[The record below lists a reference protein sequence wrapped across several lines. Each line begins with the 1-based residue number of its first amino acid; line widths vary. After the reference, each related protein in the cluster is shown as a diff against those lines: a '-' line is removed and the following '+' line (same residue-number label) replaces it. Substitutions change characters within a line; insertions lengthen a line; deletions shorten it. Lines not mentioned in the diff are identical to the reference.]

1 MAIKKQ
7 TITGNVTAN
16 VVTQN
21 QQKMSIKNS
30 SKVYSAI
37 SDYIYKNKIGSIIR
51 ELVSNAVDA
60 SNKDSK
66 AVEIFIPDEKDVTN
80 GLPFYVQDFGDGM
93 SYETVTECYM
103 TFFES
108 TKENDKNVIGGFGIG
123 GKTPFIYTKEFT
135 IETTS
140 PDDGI
145 RRTFVAKKA
154 VGDNEPT
161 YEHLVHLD
169 IVDSDI
175 KGTKIS
181 FFIEKISDITSF
193 VNETKKQTLFFKK
206 ADVKVKWGSSAEAK
220 TITDFTSFSTDIIDD
235 SFYNDVV
242 FVRPKLGSA
251 LSGSNFN
258 SIKSISRSN
267 ASKNN
272 SINIGILLADVF
284 YPYSIDKNSSVYKE
298 FFKFTKSIQDKVAKT
313 NIIHSRLTALLNSKI
328 VNHSKNDFK
337 DIKQKWVDFDSV
349 FDYRN
354 VSDMSVILKFSQTGN
369 DSLSVTLSREEID
382 TNDENAK
389 IILKHFEA
397 FAKVLIKNINQYI
410 KNMEELETAI
420 LDKLISQ
427 INSIPTSVQKAE
439 KRFLIIDGAINEDWI
454 LKERSGSYSSFIAEL
469 KKNIAIVDLS
479 SDKVID
485 IDENIKDTTLF
496 DYLKNNLV
504 DFGFKNPS
512 PIHIFTEKEYSLIQE
527 IIIENN
533 FQYLFN
539 NLTHHSSTKI
549 IDDLFEQCDVNYT
562 KRFNINNI
570 YVKSSVFSR
579 KDFDKQDID
588 AILSNKK
595 TLVKN
600 LFNIDGYESVTN
612 NKILLVKNSADC
624 LQSSFSFHCAV
635 DVKNS
640 VNAATELKKELES
653 YVVSF
658 FVKKVRHNAKLIYK
672 TLKDFV
678 DNIEKEK
685 EQKLIKEKEKQKQLE
700 IKERQEEIKNI
711 KNKLYALMKDNNEIN
726 LNAIFDVYQ
735 ENNIQHDI
743 HYNQDKDNSCLFVR
757 EIKLLTSLFEQET
770 IRLPTTISHDD
781 LKQLKRMRSRSNN
794 YQVKLFINEFLDR
807 YTKFNN
813 FVNNVICNE
822 HNKFYFSCDAEQLL
836 FKIMINS
843 NMKIEFVD
851 NSEVVS
857 TINVSSINEYL
868 QQEIQRV
875 IKSVFYK
882 RLVFNEL
889 LKQGESKNS
898 DFNNVVADLSLLK
911 NNLID
916 TLLKYVPKDSSSLKI
931 TSKNVLSVLNINQLF
946 KNDFDCVFMA
956 EKVNELI
963 KTYLKIAKKNL
974 IVKRN
979 KIDLLD
985 NFDIKSLNILP
996 EFLLDIDDDE
1006 QQYSVNFERE
1016 INCLKDIDFELYIK
1030 HYSKYVDKLEKSSK
1044 LFLSNEQI
1052 EYLDQAT
1059 LFFLKIIYDAFANK
1073 DGTIFSEKD
1082 MIGTI
1087 KSKYLF
1093 VHQELIYLI
1102 KKLLSQKI
1110 EEFKDK
1116 YNYKKYSLDVLTY
1129 FKILYFIERSHEVK
1143 KQD

>member
-1 MAIKKQ
+1 
-7 TITGNVTAN
+7 
-16 VVTQN
+16 
-21 QQKMSIKNS
+21 MSIKNS

-60 SNKDSK
+60 SNKNSG

-181 FFIEKISDITSF
+181 FFIEKISDIISF

-220 TITDFTSFSTDIIDD
+220 TITDFTSFSTDIIDN

-242 FVRPKLGSA
+242 FVRPQLGSA

-284 YPYSIDKNSSVYKE
+284 YPYSIDKNSSAYKG
-298 FFKFTKSIQDKVAKT
+298 FFKFTKSIQDKVTKAT
-313 NIIHSRLTALLNSKI
+313 IFHSRLTALLNSKI

-337 DIKQKWVDFDSV
+337 DIKQKWVDCDSV

-397 FAKVLIKNINQYI
+397 FAKVLIKDINQYI

-427 INSIPTSVQKAE
+427 INSIPTSAQEAE
-439 KRFLIIDGAINEDWI
+439 KRLLIIDGAINEDWI
-454 LKERSGSYSSFIAEL
+454 LKERCSSYSSFIAEL
-469 KKNIAIVDLS
+469 KKNISVVDLS
-479 SDKVID
+479 SGEVVD

-504 DFGFKNPS
+504 DCGFKNPNQ
-512 PIHIFTEKEYSLIQE
+512 IHVFTEKEYNLVQE

-539 NLTHHSSTKI
+539 NFTSSYSSGGKI
-549 IDDLFEQCDVNYT
+549 IDDLFEQCDVNST

-570 YVKSSVFSR
+570 YVKSPVFSR
-579 KDFDKQDID
+579 KDFDEQDID

-595 TLVKN
+595 TLIKN

-612 NKILLVKNSADC
+612 NKILFVKNSADC

-640 VNAATELKKELES
+640 VNAAPDLKKELES

-711 KNKLYALMKDNNEIN
+711 KNKLYALMKDNDEIN
-726 LNAIFDVYQ
+726 LKAIFDVYQ

-743 HYNQDKDNSCLFVR
+743 HYNQNNSYMFVH
-757 EIKLLTSLFEQET
+757 EIKLLNSLFEQET
-770 IRLPTTISHDD
+770 ISLPTTISHDD
-781 LKQLKRMRSRSNN
+781 LKKLKRMRSHSNN
-794 YQVKLFINEFLDR
+794 YQVKLFINEFLNR

-813 FVNNVICNE
+813 VVNNVICNE

-843 NMKIEFVD
+843 NMKIKFVD
-851 NSEVVS
+851 NNEVVS
-857 TINVSSINEYL
+857 TINVSSIVEYL

-889 LKQGESKNS
+889 LKQGQSKNS
-898 DFNNVVADLSLLK
+898 DLNNVVANLSSLK
-911 NNLID
+911 DNLID
-916 TLLKYVPKDSSSLKI
+916 TLLKYVPKDSSVLKI

-956 EKVNELI
+956 KKVNELI
-963 KTYLKIAKKNL
+963 KTNFKIAKKDL

-979 KIDLLD
+979 KIDLID

-996 EFLLDIDDDE
+996 EFLIDIDDDE

-1016 INCLKDIDFELYIK
+1016 INCFKDIDFELYIK
-1030 HYSKYVDKLEKSSK
+1030 YYSKYVDKLEKSSK

-1129 FKILYFIERSHEVK
+1129 FKILYFIGRSHEVDK
-1143 KQD
+1143 

>member
-7 TITGNVTAN
+7 TTTGNVTAN

-60 SNKDSK
+60 SNKNSK

-145 RRTFVAKKA
+145 RRTFVSKKA

-206 ADVKVKWGSSAEAK
+206 ADVKVKCGSSAEDK

-242 FVRPKLGSA
+242 FVRPQLGSA

-284 YPYSIDKNSSVYKE
+284 YPYSIDKNSFAYKE

-337 DIKQKWVDFDSV
+337 DIKQKCVDFDSV

-427 INSIPTSVQKAE
+427 INSIPTSVQEAE

-469 KKNIAIVDLS
+469 KKNISVVDLS
-479 SDKVID
+479 SGEVVD

-504 DFGFKNPS
+504 DCGFKNPNQ
-512 PIHIFTEKEYSLIQE
+512 IHVFTEKEYNLVQE

-539 NLTHHSSTKI
+539 NFTSSYSSGGKI
-549 IDDLFEQCDVNYT
+549 IDDLFEQCDVNST

-570 YVKSSVFSR
+570 YVKSPVFSR
-579 KDFDKQDID
+579 KDFDEQDID

-595 TLVKN
+595 TLIKN

-612 NKILLVKNSADC
+612 NKILFVKNSADC

-640 VNAATELKKELES
+640 VNAAPELKKELES

-658 FVKKVRHNAKLIYK
+658 FVKKVRHNAKLIHK

-711 KNKLYALMKDNNEIN
+711 KNKLYALMKDNDEIN
-726 LNAIFDVYQ
+726 LKAIFDVYQ

-743 HYNQDKDNSCLFVR
+743 HYNQNNSYMFVH
-757 EIKLLTSLFEQET
+757 EIKLLNSLFEQET
-770 IRLPTTISHDD
+770 ISLPTTISHDD
-781 LKQLKRMRSRSNN
+781 LKQLKRMRSHSNN

-813 FVNNVICNE
+813 VVNNVICNK

-843 NMKIEFVD
+843 NMKIKFVD
-851 NSEVVS
+851 NNEVVS
-857 TINVSSINEYL
+857 TINVSSIVEYL

-889 LKQGESKNS
+889 LKQGQSKNS
-898 DFNNVVADLSLLK
+898 DLNNVVANLSSLK
-911 NNLID
+911 DNLID
-916 TLLKYVPKDSSSLKI
+916 TLLKYVPKDSSVLKI

-963 KTYLKIAKKNL
+963 KTDFKISKKDL

-979 KIDLLD
+979 KIDLID

-1016 INCLKDIDFELYIK
+1016 ISCLKDIDFELYIK

-1044 LFLSNEQI
+1044 LFLNNEQI

-1102 KKLLSQKI
+1102 QKLLSQKI

-1129 FKILYFIERSHEVK
+1129 FKILYFIERSHEVDK
-1143 KQD
+1143 

>member
-963 KTYLKIAKKNL
+963 KKYLKIAKKDL

-979 KIDLLD
+979 KIDLID

-1016 INCLKDIDFELYIK
+1016 ISCLKDIDFELYIK

-1044 LFLSNEQI
+1044 LFLNNEQI

-1102 KKLLSQKI
+1102 QKLLSQKI

-1129 FKILYFIERSHEVK
+1129 FKILYFIERSHEVDK
-1143 KQD
+1143 

>member
-1 MAIKKQ
+1 MKKMLSMVCHFMCR
-7 TITGNVTAN
+7 T
-16 VVTQN
+16 
-21 QQKMSIKNS
+21 
-30 SKVYSAI
+30 
-37 SDYIYKNKIGSIIR
+37 
-51 ELVSNAVDA
+51 L
-60 SNKDSK
+60 
-66 AVEIFIPDEKDVTN
+66 
-80 GLPFYVQDFGDGM
+80 FGDGM

-169 IVDSDI
+169 ITDSDI

-181 FFIEKISDITSF
+181 FFIEKIADIASF
-193 VNETKKQTLFFKK
+193 VNETKKQTFFFKK
-206 ADVKVKWGSSAEAK
+206 ADVKVKYGSIAKSK
-220 TITDFTSFSTDIIDD
+220 TITEFIYFSTDIIND

-242 FVRPKLGSA
+242 FVRPQLGSA
-251 LSGSNFN
+251 LSSSNFN
-258 SIKSISRSN
+258 SIKNISRGN

-272 SINIGILLADVF
+272 SISIGILLADIF
-284 YPYSIDKNSSVYKE
+284 YPYSIDKSSSVYKE
-298 FFKFTKSIQDKVAKT
+298 FFKFTKSIQDKVVKA

-337 DIKQKWVDFDSV
+337 DIKQKLVDCDSV

-389 IILKHFEA
+389 IILKHFEL
-397 FAKVLIKNINQYI
+397 FAKRLIKDINQYI
-410 KNMEELETAI
+410 KNMEEIEIAV

-427 INSIPTSVQKAE
+427 INRIPTSAQEAE

-454 LKERSGSYSSFIAEL
+454 LKERDSSYLSFIAEL
-469 KKNIAIVDLS
+469 KTNISIVDLS
-479 SDKVID
+479 SGEVVD
-485 IDENIKDTTLF
+485 IDENIKNTTLF

-504 DFGFKNPS
+504 DFSFKNLN
-512 PIHIFTEKEYSLIQE
+512 HISVFTEKEYSLIRE
-527 IIIENN
+527 IIVENN

-539 NLTHHSSTKI
+539 NFSSSHSSGGKI
-549 IDDLFEQCDVNYT
+549 IDDLFEQSDVNST

-570 YVKSSVFSR
+570 YTKSPIFSR
-579 KDFDKQDID
+579 EDFDEQDID
-588 AILSNKK
+588 EILSNKK

-600 LFNIDGYESVTN
+600 LFNIDGYEFVTN
-612 NKILLVKNSADC
+612 NKILFVKNSTDSYAVNVKIADYT
-624 LQSSFSFHCAV
+624 
-635 DVKNS
+635 D
-640 VNAATELKKELES
+640 LKRELES

-658 FVKKVRHNAKLIYK
+658 FVKKVRHNAKLIHK

-678 DNIEKEK
+678 DNIKKEK

-711 KNKLYALMKDNNEIN
+711 KNKLYALMKDNDEIN
-726 LNAIFDVYQ
+726 LKAIFDVYQ
-735 ENNIQHDI
+735 ENNIKHNI
-743 HYNQDKDNSCLFVR
+743 NYTKDNSYLFVR
-757 EIKLLTSLFEQET
+757 EIKLLNSLFEQET
-770 IRLPTTISHDD
+770 ISLPTTISHDD
-781 LKQLKRMRSRSNN
+781 LKQLKRMLSRSKN
-794 YQVKLFINEFLDR
+794 YQVKLFINEFLDI

-813 FVNNVICNE
+813 VVNNVICNE

-843 NMKIEFVD
+843 NMKIKFVD
-851 NSEVVS
+851 NNEVVS
-857 TINVSSINEYL
+857 TINVSSIVEYL

-889 LKQGESKNS
+889 LKQEQSKNS
-898 DFNNVVADLSLLK
+898 DLNNVVANLSSLK
-911 NNLID
+911 DNLIY
-916 TLLKYVPKDSSSLKI
+916 TLLKYVPKDSSVLKI
-931 TSKNVLSVLNINQLF
+931 TSKNVLSVLNIDQLF

-956 EKVNELI
+956 EKINELI
-963 KTYLKIAKKNL
+963 KTDFKIAKKDL

-979 KIDLLD
+979 KIDLID

-1016 INCLKDIDFELYIK
+1016 ISCLKDIDFKLYIK

-1110 EEFKDK
+1110 EEFKNK
-1116 YNYKKYSLDVLTY
+1116 YNYNKYSLDVLTY
-1129 FKILYFIERSHEVK
+1129 FKILYFIECSHEIE
-1143 KQD
+1143 KQN

>member
-7 TITGNVTAN
+7 TTTGNVTAN
-16 VVTQN
+16 VITQN

-80 GLPFYVQDFGDGM
+80 DLPFYVQDFGDGM

-328 VNHSKNDFK
+328 FNHSKNDFK

-354 VSDMSVILKFSQTGN
+354 VSDMSVILKFSQTDN

-963 KTYLKIAKKNL
+963 KTYLKIAKKDL

-979 KIDLLD
+979 KIDLID

-1016 INCLKDIDFELYIK
+1016 ISCLKDIDFELYIK

-1044 LFLSNEQI
+1044 LFLNNEQI

-1102 KKLLSQKI
+1102 QKLLSKKI

-1129 FKILYFIERSHEVK
+1129 FKILYFIERSHEVDK
-1143 KQD
+1143 

>member
-206 ADVKVKWGSSAEAK
+206 SDVKVKWGSSAEAK
-220 TITDFTSFSTDIIDD
+220 TITDFTSFSTDIIND

-963 KTYLKIAKKNL
+963 KTYLKIAKKDL

-979 KIDLLD
+979 KIDLID

-1016 INCLKDIDFELYIK
+1016 ISCLKDIDFELYIK

-1044 LFLSNEQI
+1044 LFLNNEQI

-1129 FKILYFIERSHEVK
+1129 FKILYFIERSHEVDK
-1143 KQD
+1143 

>member
-7 TITGNVTAN
+7 ITTGNITAN

-93 SYETVTECYM
+93 SYETITECYM

-454 LKERSGSYSSFIAEL
+454 LKERSSSYSSFIAEL

-857 TINVSSINEYL
+857 TINVSSINKYL

-979 KIDLLD
+979 KIDLID

-1016 INCLKDIDFELYIK
+1016 ISCLKDIDFKLYIK

-1044 LFLSNEQI
+1044 LFLNNEQI

-1102 KKLLSQKI
+1102 QKLLSQKI

-1129 FKILYFIERSHEVK
+1129 FKILYFIERSHEVDK
-1143 KQD
+1143 

>member
-1 MAIKKQ
+1 MLSMVCHFMCR
-7 TITGNVTAN
+7 T
-16 VVTQN
+16 
-21 QQKMSIKNS
+21 
-30 SKVYSAI
+30 
-37 SDYIYKNKIGSIIR
+37 
-51 ELVSNAVDA
+51 L
-60 SNKDSK
+60 
-66 AVEIFIPDEKDVTN
+66 
-80 GLPFYVQDFGDGM
+80 FGDGM

-169 IVDSDI
+169 ITDSDI

-181 FFIEKISDITSF
+181 FFIEKIADIASF
-193 VNETKKQTLFFKK
+193 VNETKKQTFFFKK
-206 ADVKVKWGSSAEAK
+206 ADVKVKYGSIAKSK
-220 TITDFTSFSTDIIDD
+220 TITEFIYFSTDIIND

-242 FVRPKLGSA
+242 FVRPQLGSA
-251 LSGSNFN
+251 LSSSNFN
-258 SIKSISRSN
+258 SIKNISRGN

-272 SINIGILLADVF
+272 SISIGILLADIF
-284 YPYSIDKNSSVYKE
+284 YPYSIDKSSSVYKE
-298 FFKFTKSIQDKVAKT
+298 FFKFTKSIQDKVVKA

-337 DIKQKWVDFDSV
+337 DIKQKLVDCDSV

-389 IILKHFEA
+389 IILKHFEL
-397 FAKVLIKNINQYI
+397 FAKRLIKDINQYI
-410 KNMEELETAI
+410 KNMEEIEIAV

-427 INSIPTSVQKAE
+427 INRIPTSAQEAE

-454 LKERSGSYSSFIAEL
+454 LKERDSSYLSFIAEL
-469 KKNIAIVDLS
+469 KTNISIVDLS
-479 SDKVID
+479 SGEVVD
-485 IDENIKDTTLF
+485 IDENIKNTTLF

-504 DFGFKNPS
+504 DFSFKNLN
-512 PIHIFTEKEYSLIQE
+512 HISVFTEKEYSLIRE
-527 IIIENN
+527 IIVENN

-539 NLTHHSSTKI
+539 NFSSSHSSGGKI
-549 IDDLFEQCDVNYT
+549 IDDLFEQSDVNST

-570 YVKSSVFSR
+570 YTKSPIFSR
-579 KDFDKQDID
+579 EDFDEQDID
-588 AILSNKK
+588 EILSNKK

-600 LFNIDGYESVTN
+600 LFNIDGYEFVTN
-612 NKILLVKNSADC
+612 NKILFVKNSTDSYAVNVKIADYT
-624 LQSSFSFHCAV
+624 
-635 DVKNS
+635 D
-640 VNAATELKKELES
+640 LKRELES

-658 FVKKVRHNAKLIYK
+658 FVKKVRHNAKLIHK

-678 DNIEKEK
+678 DNIKKEK

-711 KNKLYALMKDNNEIN
+711 KNKLYALMKDNDEIN
-726 LNAIFDVYQ
+726 LKAIFDVYQ
-735 ENNIQHDI
+735 ENNIKHNI
-743 HYNQDKDNSCLFVR
+743 NYTKDNSYLFVR
-757 EIKLLTSLFEQET
+757 EIKLLNSLFEQET
-770 IRLPTTISHDD
+770 ISLPTTISHDD
-781 LKQLKRMRSRSNN
+781 LKQLKRMLSRSKN
-794 YQVKLFINEFLDR
+794 YQVKLFINEFLDI

-813 FVNNVICNE
+813 VVNNVICNE

-843 NMKIEFVD
+843 NMKIKFVD
-851 NSEVVS
+851 NNEVVS
-857 TINVSSINEYL
+857 TINVSSIVEYL

-889 LKQGESKNS
+889 LKQEQSKNS
-898 DFNNVVADLSLLK
+898 DLNNVVANLSSLK
-911 NNLID
+911 DNLIY
-916 TLLKYVPKDSSSLKI
+916 TLLKYVPKDSSVLKI
-931 TSKNVLSVLNINQLF
+931 TSKNVLSVLNIDQLF

-956 EKVNELI
+956 EKINELI
-963 KTYLKIAKKNL
+963 KTDFKIAKKDL

-979 KIDLLD
+979 KIDLID

-1016 INCLKDIDFELYIK
+1016 ISCLKDIDFKLYIK

-1110 EEFKDK
+1110 EEFKNK
-1116 YNYKKYSLDVLTY
+1116 YNYNKYSLDVLTY
-1129 FKILYFIERSHEVK
+1129 FKILYFIECSHEIE
-1143 KQD
+1143 KQN

>member
-7 TITGNVTAN
+7 TATGNVTAN

-313 NIIHSRLTALLNSKI
+313 NIIHSRLTALFNSKI

-397 FAKVLIKNINQYI
+397 FAKVLIKDINQYI
-410 KNMEELETAI
+410 KNIEELETAI

-512 PIHIFTEKEYSLIQE
+512 PIHIFTEKEYGLIQE
-527 IIIENN
+527 IIVENN

-539 NLTHHSSTKI
+539 NFTHHSSTKI
-549 IDDLFEQCDVNYT
+549 IDDLFEQCDVNST

-570 YVKSSVFSR
+570 YAKSSVFSR
-579 KDFDKQDID
+579 KDFDEQDID

-612 NKILLVKNSADC
+612 NKILVVKNNTDAS
-624 LQSSFSFHCAV
+624 LSFSFVV
-635 DVKNS
+635 DVKI
-640 VNAATELKKELES
+640 EDLKREFES
-653 YVVSF
+653 YVVSYF
-658 FVKKVRHNAKLIYK
+658 LKRVRHNAELIHK

-678 DNIEKEK
+678 DNIKKEK

-711 KNKLYALMKDNNEIN
+711 KNKLFALMKDNDEIN
-726 LNAIFDVYQ
+726 LKAIFDIYQ
-735 ENNIQHDI
+735 ENNIKHDI
-743 HYNQDKDNSCLFVR
+743 HYNQNNSYLFVR
-757 EIKLLTSLFEQET
+757 EIKLLNSFFEQET

-781 LKQLKRMRSRSNN
+781 LKKIKRLRSCSNN
-794 YQVKLFINEFLDR
+794 YQVKLFIDEFLNR
-807 YTKFNN
+807 YSKFNN
-813 FVNNVICNE
+813 IHNDVICNDR
-822 HNKFYFSCDAEQLL
+822 NKFYFSFDAEQLL

-956 EKVNELI
+956 EKVNKLI
-963 KTYLKIAKKNL
+963 KTYLKIAKKDL

-979 KIDLLD
+979 KIDLID

-1016 INCLKDIDFELYIK
+1016 ISCLKDIDFELYIK

-1044 LFLSNEQI
+1044 LFLNNEQI

-1102 KKLLSQKI
+1102 QKLLSQKI

-1129 FKILYFIERSHEVK
+1129 FKILYFIERSHEVDK
-1143 KQD
+1143 

>member
-7 TITGNVTAN
+7 TTTGNVTAN

-60 SNKDSK
+60 SNKNSK

-206 ADVKVKWGSSAEAK
+206 ADVKVKCGSSAEAK

-242 FVRPKLGSA
+242 FVRLQLGSA

-298 FFKFTKSIQDKVAKT
+298 FFKFTKSIQDKVAKA

-337 DIKQKWVDFDSV
+337 DIKQKLVDCDSV

-397 FAKVLIKNINQYI
+397 FAKVLIKDINQYI
-410 KNMEELETAI
+410 KNMEELESAI

-427 INSIPTSVQKAE
+427 INSIPTSAQEAE
-439 KRFLIIDGAINEDWI
+439 KRFLIIDGAINEDLI
-454 LKERSGSYSSFIAEL
+454 LKERDSSYLSFIAEL
-469 KKNIAIVDLS
+469 KKNISIVDLS
-479 SDKVID
+479 SGEVVD

-504 DFGFKNPS
+504 DFNFKNLN
-512 PIHIFTEKEYSLIQE
+512 HISVFTEKEYSLIRE
-527 IIIENN
+527 IIVENN

-539 NLTHHSSTKI
+539 NFSSSHSSGGKI
-549 IDDLFEQCDVNYT
+549 IDDLFEQSDVNST

-570 YVKSSVFSR
+570 YAKSSVFSR
-579 KDFDKQDID
+579 KDFDEQDID

-612 NKILLVKNSADC
+612 NKILFVKNSTDSYAVNVKIADYT
-624 LQSSFSFHCAV
+624 
-635 DVKNS
+635 N
-640 VNAATELKKELES
+640 LKREFDS
-653 YVVSF
+653 YVVSYF
-658 FVKKVRHNAKLIYK
+658 LKRVRHNAKLIHK

-678 DNIEKEK
+678 ENIKKEK

-711 KNKLYALMKDNNEIN
+711 KNKLYVLIKDNDEIN
-726 LNAIFDVYQ
+726 LKAIFDVYQ
-735 ENNIQHDI
+735 ENNIKHDI
-743 HYNQDKDNSCLFVR
+743 HYNQDNSYLFVR
-757 EIKLLTSLFEQET
+757 EIKLLNSLFEQET
-770 IRLPTTISHDD
+770 ISLPTTISHDY

-794 YQVKLFINEFLDR
+794 YQVKLFIDEFLNR

-813 FVNNVICNE
+813 IVNDVICDE
-822 HNKFYFSCDAEQLL
+822 RNKFYFSCDAEQLL

-843 NMKIEFVD
+843 NMKIEF
-851 NSEVVS
+851 
-857 TINVSSINEYL
+857 INDEIVAIDEYF

-889 LKQGESKNS
+889 LNQGNNENS
-898 DFNNVVADLSLLK
+898 DLTADLSLLK
-911 NNLID
+911 DNLID

-931 TSKNVLSVLNINQLF
+931 TSKNVLSILNIGY
-946 KNDFDCVFMA
+946 KYDVDCVFMA
-956 EKVNELI
+956 KKVNELI
-963 KTYLKIAKKNL
+963 KTDLKVVKNDL
-974 IVKRN
+974 IVKSN

-996 EFLLDIDDDE
+996 KFLFDTDECNCNCE
-1006 QQYSVNFERE
+1006 QQYSINFD
-1016 INCLKDIDFELYIK
+1016 NCFKDVDFKLYIK
-1030 HYSKYVDKLEKSSK
+1030 YYKQYVDNLKKTSK
-1044 LFLSNEQI
+1044 LFLDNEQI
-1052 EYLDQAT
+1052 KHLDRST

-1073 DGTIFSEKD
+1073 DGLAFSKKD
-1082 MIGTI
+1082 MVDTI
-1087 KSKYLF
+1087 KSKYLI
-1093 VHQELIYLI
+1093 VHQELIDSI
-1102 KKLLSQKI
+1102 NNLLLQKI
-1110 EEFKDK
+1110 EAFKAE
-1116 YNYKKYSLDVLTY
+1116 YNYSQKYRLDFSTY
-1129 FKILYFIERSHEVK
+1129 FKILYFLEQK
-1143 KQD
+1143 K

>member
-770 IRLPTTISHDD
+770 IRLLTTISHDD

-979 KIDLLD
+979 KIDLID

-1016 INCLKDIDFELYIK
+1016 ISCLKDIDFELYIK

-1044 LFLSNEQI
+1044 LFLNNEQI

-1093 VHQELIYLI
+1093 VHQKLIYLI
-1102 KKLLSQKI
+1102 QKLLSQKI

-1129 FKILYFIERSHEVK
+1129 FKILYFIERSHEVDK
-1143 KQD
+1143 

>member
-7 TITGNVTAN
+7 TTTGNVTAN
-16 VVTQN
+16 IVTQN

-60 SNKDSK
+60 SNKNSE

-169 IVDSDI
+169 IADSDI

-206 ADVKVKWGSSAEAK
+206 ADVKVKYGSSAEAK

-235 SFYNDVV
+235 FFYDDVV
-242 FVRPKLGSA
+242 FVRPQLGSA

-427 INSIPTSVQKAE
+427 INSISTSVQKAE

-794 YQVKLFINEFLDR
+794 YQIKLFINEFLDR

-979 KIDLLD
+979 KIDLID

-1016 INCLKDIDFELYIK
+1016 ISCLKDIDFELYIK

-1044 LFLSNEQI
+1044 LFLNNEQI

-1059 LFFLKIIYDAFANK
+1059 LFFLKIIYDALANK

-1102 KKLLSQKI
+1102 QKLLSQKI

-1129 FKILYFIERSHEVK
+1129 FKILYFIERSHEVDK
-1143 KQD
+1143 

>member
-931 TSKNVLSVLNINQLF
+931 TSKNVLSVLNINHLF

-979 KIDLLD
+979 KIDLID

-1016 INCLKDIDFELYIK
+1016 ISCLKDIDFELYIK

-1044 LFLSNEQI
+1044 LFLNNEQI

-1102 KKLLSQKI
+1102 QKLLSQKI

-1129 FKILYFIERSHEVK
+1129 FKILYFIERSHEVDK
-1143 KQD
+1143 

>member
-1 MAIKKQ
+1 
-7 TITGNVTAN
+7 
-16 VVTQN
+16 
-21 QQKMSIKNS
+21 
-30 SKVYSAI
+30 
-37 SDYIYKNKIGSIIR
+37 
-51 ELVSNAVDA
+51 
-60 SNKDSK
+60 
-66 AVEIFIPDEKDVTN
+66 
-80 GLPFYVQDFGDGM
+80 
-93 SYETVTECYM
+93 
-103 TFFES
+103 
-108 TKENDKNVIGGFGIG
+108 
-123 GKTPFIYTKEFT
+123 
-135 IETTS
+135 
-140 PDDGI
+140 
-145 RRTFVAKKA
+145 
-154 VGDNEPT
+154 
-161 YEHLVHLD
+161 
-169 IVDSDI
+169 
-175 KGTKIS
+175 
-181 FFIEKISDITSF
+181 
-193 VNETKKQTLFFKK
+193 
-206 ADVKVKWGSSAEAK
+206 
-220 TITDFTSFSTDIIDD
+220 
-235 SFYNDVV
+235 
-242 FVRPKLGSA
+242 
-251 LSGSNFN
+251 
-258 SIKSISRSN
+258 
-267 ASKNN
+267 
-272 SINIGILLADVF
+272 
-284 YPYSIDKNSSVYKE
+284 
-298 FFKFTKSIQDKVAKT
+298 
-313 NIIHSRLTALLNSKI
+313 
-328 VNHSKNDFK
+328 
-337 DIKQKWVDFDSV
+337 
-349 FDYRN
+349 
-354 VSDMSVILKFSQTGN
+354 MSVILKFSQTGN

-410 KNMEELETAI
+410 KNMKELETAI

-979 KIDLLD
+979 KIDLID

-1016 INCLKDIDFELYIK
+1016 ISCLKDIDFELYIK

-1044 LFLSNEQI
+1044 LFLNNEQI

-1102 KKLLSQKI
+1102 QKLLSQKI

-1129 FKILYFIERSHEVK
+1129 FKILYFIERSHEVDK
-1143 KQD
+1143 

>member
-206 ADVKVKWGSSAEAK
+206 SDVKVKWGSSAEAK

-770 IRLPTTISHDD
+770 ILLPTTISHDD

-956 EKVNELI
+956 EKVNKLI
-963 KTYLKIAKKNL
+963 KTYLKIAKKDL

-979 KIDLLD
+979 KIDLID

-1016 INCLKDIDFELYIK
+1016 ISCLKDIDFELYIK

-1044 LFLSNEQI
+1044 LFLNNEQI

-1102 KKLLSQKI
+1102 QKLLSQKI

-1129 FKILYFIERSHEVK
+1129 FKILYFIERSHGVDK
-1143 KQD
+1143 

>member
-658 FVKKVRHNAKLIYK
+658 FVKKVIHNAKLIYK

-979 KIDLLD
+979 KIDLID

-1016 INCLKDIDFELYIK
+1016 ISCLKDIDFELYIK

-1044 LFLSNEQI
+1044 LFLNNEQI

-1102 KKLLSQKI
+1102 QKLLSQKI

-1129 FKILYFIERSHEVK
+1129 FKILYFIERSHEVDK
-1143 KQD
+1143 

>member
-1 MAIKKQ
+1 
-7 TITGNVTAN
+7 
-16 VVTQN
+16 
-21 QQKMSIKNS
+21 
-30 SKVYSAI
+30 
-37 SDYIYKNKIGSIIR
+37 
-51 ELVSNAVDA
+51 
-60 SNKDSK
+60 
-66 AVEIFIPDEKDVTN
+66 
-80 GLPFYVQDFGDGM
+80 
-93 SYETVTECYM
+93 
-103 TFFES
+103 
-108 TKENDKNVIGGFGIG
+108 
-123 GKTPFIYTKEFT
+123 
-135 IETTS
+135 
-140 PDDGI
+140 
-145 RRTFVAKKA
+145 
-154 VGDNEPT
+154 
-161 YEHLVHLD
+161 
-169 IVDSDI
+169 
-175 KGTKIS
+175 
-181 FFIEKISDITSF
+181 
-193 VNETKKQTLFFKK
+193 
-206 ADVKVKWGSSAEAK
+206 
-220 TITDFTSFSTDIIDD
+220 
-235 SFYNDVV
+235 
-242 FVRPKLGSA
+242 
-251 LSGSNFN
+251 
-258 SIKSISRSN
+258 
-267 ASKNN
+267 
-272 SINIGILLADVF
+272 
-284 YPYSIDKNSSVYKE
+284 
-298 FFKFTKSIQDKVAKT
+298 
-313 NIIHSRLTALLNSKI
+313 
-328 VNHSKNDFK
+328 
-337 DIKQKWVDFDSV
+337 
-349 FDYRN
+349 
-354 VSDMSVILKFSQTGN
+354 
-369 DSLSVTLSREEID
+369 
-382 TNDENAK
+382 
-389 IILKHFEA
+389 
-397 FAKVLIKNINQYI
+397 
-410 KNMEELETAI
+410 MEELETAI

-496 DYLKNNLV
+496 DYLKNNLI

-979 KIDLLD
+979 KIDLID

-1016 INCLKDIDFELYIK
+1016 ISCLKDIDFELYIK

-1044 LFLSNEQI
+1044 LFLNNEQI

-1102 KKLLSQKI
+1102 QKLLSQKI

-1129 FKILYFIERSHEVK
+1129 FKILYFIERSHEVDK
-1143 KQD
+1143 

>member
-1 MAIKKQ
+1 M
-7 TITGNVTAN
+7 
-16 VVTQN
+16 
-21 QQKMSIKNS
+21 
-30 SKVYSAI
+30 
-37 SDYIYKNKIGSIIR
+37 
-51 ELVSNAVDA
+51 
-60 SNKDSK
+60 
-66 AVEIFIPDEKDVTN
+66 
-80 GLPFYVQDFGDGM
+80 
-93 SYETVTECYM
+93 
-103 TFFES
+103 
-108 TKENDKNVIGGFGIG
+108 
-123 GKTPFIYTKEFT
+123 
-135 IETTS
+135 
-140 PDDGI
+140 
-145 RRTFVAKKA
+145 
-154 VGDNEPT
+154 
-161 YEHLVHLD
+161 
-169 IVDSDI
+169 
-175 KGTKIS
+175 
-181 FFIEKISDITSF
+181 
-193 VNETKKQTLFFKK
+193 
-206 ADVKVKWGSSAEAK
+206 
-220 TITDFTSFSTDIIDD
+220 TDFASFSTDIIDD

-242 FVRPKLGSA
+242 FVRPQLGSA
-251 LSGSNFN
+251 ISGSNFN

-298 FFKFTKSIQDKVAKT
+298 FFKFTKSIQNKVAKA

-337 DIKQKWVDFDSV
+337 DIKQKLVDYDSV

-389 IILKHFEA
+389 IILKHFEL
-397 FAKVLIKNINQYI
+397 FAKRLIKDINQSIKNI
-410 KNMEELETAI
+410 EELETTV
-420 LDKLISQ
+420 LEKLISQ
-427 INSIPTSVQKAE
+427 ININPTSDKEAE
-439 KRFLIIDGAINEDWI
+439 TRFLIIDDVINDESWI
-454 LKERSGSYSSFIAEL
+454 LKEQGNSYLSFISEL

-479 SDKVID
+479 SGEVVD

-504 DFGFKNPS
+504 DFNFKNLN
-512 PIHIFTEKEYSLIQE
+512 HISVFTEKEYSLIRE
-527 IIIENN
+527 IIVENN

-539 NLTHHSSTKI
+539 NFSSSHSSGGKI
-549 IDDLFEQCDVNYT
+549 IDDLFEQSDVNST

-579 KDFDKQDID
+579 KDFDEQDID

-612 NKILLVKNSADC
+612 NKILFVKNSTDSYAVNVKIADYT
-624 LQSSFSFHCAV
+624 
-635 DVKNS
+635 N
-640 VNAATELKKELES
+640 LKREFES
-653 YVVSF
+653 YVVSYF
-658 FVKKVRHNAKLIYK
+658 LKRVRHNAKLIYK

-711 KNKLYALMKDNNEIN
+711 KNKLYALMKDNDAIN
-726 LNAIFDVYQ
+726 LKAIFDVYQ

-743 HYNQDKDNSCLFVR
+743 HYNQDNSYFFVR
-757 EIKLLTSLFEQET
+757 EIKLLNSFFEQET
-770 IRLPTTISHDD
+770 ISLPTTISHDD
-781 LKQLKRMRSRSNN
+781 LKQLKRMRGRSNN
-794 YQVKLFINEFLDR
+794 YQVKLFINEFLNR

-813 FVNNVICNE
+813 VVNNVICDE

-843 NMKIEFVD
+843 NMKIKFVD
-851 NSEVVS
+851 NNEVVS
-857 TINVSSINEYL
+857 TINVSSIDEYL

-889 LKQGESKNS
+889 LKQIQDKNT
-898 DFNNVVADLSLLK
+898 DLNNVVANLSLLK

-931 TSKNVLSVLNINQLF
+931 TSKNVLSVLNINEQF
-946 KNDFDCVFMA
+946 KGDFDCVFIA

-963 KTYLKIAKKNL
+963 KTDFKNAFCEKDL
-974 IVKRN
+974 VFKRN

-1059 LFFLKIIYDAFANK
+1059 LFFLKNIYDAFANK

>member
-1 MAIKKQ
+1 
-7 TITGNVTAN
+7 
-16 VVTQN
+16 
-21 QQKMSIKNS
+21 MSN
-30 SKVYSAI
+30 
-37 SDYIYKNKIGSIIR
+37 
-51 ELVSNAVDA
+51 
-60 SNKDSK
+60 
-66 AVEIFIPDEKDVTN
+66 
-80 GLPFYVQDFGDGM
+80 
-93 SYETVTECYM
+93 
-103 TFFES
+103 
-108 TKENDKNVIGGFGIG
+108 
-123 GKTPFIYTKEFT
+123 
-135 IETTS
+135 
-140 PDDGI
+140 
-145 RRTFVAKKA
+145 
-154 VGDNEPT
+154 
-161 YEHLVHLD
+161 HL
-169 IVDSDI
+169 
-175 KGTKIS
+175 
-181 FFIEKISDITSF
+181 F
-193 VNETKKQTLFFKK
+193 
-206 ADVKVKWGSSAEAK
+206 
-220 TITDFTSFSTDIIDD
+220 
-235 SFYNDVV
+235 
-242 FVRPKLGSA
+242 
-251 LSGSNFN
+251 
-258 SIKSISRSN
+258 
-267 ASKNN
+267 
-272 SINIGILLADVF
+272 
-284 YPYSIDKNSSVYKE
+284 
-298 FFKFTKSIQDKVAKT
+298 
-313 NIIHSRLTALLNSKI
+313 
-328 VNHSKNDFK
+328 
-337 DIKQKWVDFDSV
+337 
-349 FDYRN
+349 
-354 VSDMSVILKFSQTGN
+354 
-369 DSLSVTLSREEID
+369 
-382 TNDENAK
+382 
-389 IILKHFEA
+389 
-397 FAKVLIKNINQYI
+397 
-410 KNMEELETAI
+410 
-420 LDKLISQ
+420 
-427 INSIPTSVQKAE
+427 
-439 KRFLIIDGAINEDWI
+439 
-454 LKERSGSYSSFIAEL
+454 
-469 KKNIAIVDLS
+469 
-479 SDKVID
+479 
-485 IDENIKDTTLF
+485 
-496 DYLKNNLV
+496 
-504 DFGFKNPS
+504 
-512 PIHIFTEKEYSLIQE
+512 
-527 IIIENN
+527 
-533 FQYLFN
+533 
-539 NLTHHSSTKI
+539 
-549 IDDLFEQCDVNYT
+549 
-562 KRFNINNI
+562 
-570 YVKSSVFSR
+570 FSR

-711 KNKLYALMKDNNEIN
+711 KNKLYALMKDN
-726 LNAIFDVYQ
+726 
-735 ENNIQHDI
+735 HDI

-781 LKQLKRMRSRSNN
+781 LKKLKRMRSRSNN

-974 IVKRN
+974 IVKSN
-979 KIDLLD
+979 KIDLID

-1016 INCLKDIDFELYIK
+1016 ISCLKDIDFELYIK

-1044 LFLSNEQI
+1044 LFLNNEQI

-1082 MIGTI
+1082 MIDTI

-1102 KKLLSQKI
+1102 QKLLSQKI

-1129 FKILYFIERSHEVK
+1129 FKILYFIERSHEVDK
-1143 KQD
+1143 SSVTLTNKLNNNIDLIYSF

>member
-7 TITGNVTAN
+7 TTTGNVTAN
-16 VVTQN
+16 VITQN

-284 YPYSIDKNSSVYKE
+284 YPYSIDKNSSVYKD

-313 NIIHSRLTALLNSKI
+313 NIIHSRLTALFNSKI

-354 VSDMSVILKFSQTGN
+354 VLDMSVILKFSQTGN

-397 FAKVLIKNINQYI
+397 FAKVLIKDINQYI
-410 KNMEELETAI
+410 KNIEELETAI

-512 PIHIFTEKEYSLIQE
+512 PIHIFTEKEYGLIQE
-527 IIIENN
+527 IIVENN

-539 NLTHHSSTKI
+539 NFTHHSSTKI
-549 IDDLFEQCDVNYT
+549 IDDLFEQCDVNST

-570 YVKSSVFSR
+570 YAKSSVFSR
-579 KDFDKQDID
+579 KDFDEQDID

-600 LFNIDGYESVTN
+600 LFNIDGYEFVTN
-612 NKILLVKNSADC
+612 NKILVVKNNTDC
-624 LQSSFSFHCAV
+624 LQSSPSFSFVV
-635 DVKNS
+635 DVKI
-640 VNAATELKKELES
+640 EDLKREFES
-653 YVVSF
+653 YVVSYF
-658 FVKKVRHNAKLIYK
+658 LKRGRHNAKLIHK

-678 DNIEKEK
+678 DNIKKEK

-711 KNKLYALMKDNNEIN
+711 KNKLFALMKDNDEIN
-726 LNAIFDVYQ
+726 LKAIFDIYQ
-735 ENNIQHDI
+735 ENNIKHDI
-743 HYNQDKDNSCLFVR
+743 HYNQNNSYLFVR
-757 EIKLLTSLFEQET
+757 EIKLLNSLFEQET

-781 LKQLKRMRSRSNN
+781 LKKIKRMRSCSNN
-794 YQVKLFINEFLDR
+794 YQVKLFIDEFINR

-813 FVNNVICNE
+813 IHNDVICNE
-822 HNKFYFSCDAEQLL
+822 RNKFYFSCDAEQLL

-851 NSEVVS
+851 NNEVVS
-857 TINVSSINEYL
+857 IINVSSIVEYL

-889 LKQGESKNS
+889 LKQEQSKNS
-898 DFNNVVADLSLLK
+898 DFNNVVANLYSLK
-911 NNLID
+911 DNLID

-963 KTYLKIAKKNL
+963 KTYLKIAKKDL

-979 KIDLLD
+979 KIDLID

-1016 INCLKDIDFELYIK
+1016 ISCLKDIDFELYIK

-1044 LFLSNEQI
+1044 LFLNNEQI

-1102 KKLLSQKI
+1102 QKLLSQKI

-1129 FKILYFIERSHEVK
+1129 FKILYFIERSHEVDK
-1143 KQD
+1143 

>member
-181 FFIEKISDITSF
+181 FFIEKIFDITSF

-956 EKVNELI
+956 KKVNELI

-979 KIDLLD
+979 KIDLID

-1016 INCLKDIDFELYIK
+1016 ISCLKDIDFELYIK

-1044 LFLSNEQI
+1044 LFLNNEQI

-1102 KKLLSQKI
+1102 QKLLSQKI

-1129 FKILYFIERSHEVK
+1129 FKILYFIERSHEVDK
-1143 KQD
+1143 

>member
-1 MAIKKQ
+1 MKKMLSMVCHFMCR
-7 TITGNVTAN
+7 T
-16 VVTQN
+16 
-21 QQKMSIKNS
+21 
-30 SKVYSAI
+30 
-37 SDYIYKNKIGSIIR
+37 
-51 ELVSNAVDA
+51 L
-60 SNKDSK
+60 
-66 AVEIFIPDEKDVTN
+66 
-80 GLPFYVQDFGDGM
+80 FGDGM

-169 IVDSDI
+169 ITDSDI

-181 FFIEKISDITSF
+181 FFIEKIADIASF
-193 VNETKKQTLFFKK
+193 VNETKKQTFFFKK
-206 ADVKVKWGSSAEAK
+206 ADVKVKYGSIAKSK
-220 TITDFTSFSTDIIDD
+220 TITEFIYFSTDIIND

-242 FVRPKLGSA
+242 FVRPQLGSA
-251 LSGSNFN
+251 LSSSNFN
-258 SIKSISRSN
+258 SIKNISRGN

-272 SINIGILLADVF
+272 SISIGILLADIF
-284 YPYSIDKNSSVYKE
+284 YPYSIDKSSSVYKE
-298 FFKFTKSIQDKVAKT
+298 FFKFTKSIQDKVVKA

-337 DIKQKWVDFDSV
+337 DIKQKLVDCDSV

-389 IILKHFEA
+389 IILKHFEL
-397 FAKVLIKNINQYI
+397 FAKRLIKDINQYI
-410 KNMEELETAI
+410 KNMEEIEIAV

-427 INSIPTSVQKAE
+427 INRIPTSAQEAE

-454 LKERSGSYSSFIAEL
+454 LKERDSSYLSFIAEL
-469 KKNIAIVDLS
+469 KTNISIVDLS
-479 SDKVID
+479 SGEVVD
-485 IDENIKDTTLF
+485 IDENIKNTTLF

-504 DFGFKNPS
+504 DFSFKNLN
-512 PIHIFTEKEYSLIQE
+512 HISVFTEKEYSLIRE
-527 IIIENN
+527 IIVENN

-539 NLTHHSSTKI
+539 NFSSSHSSGGKI
-549 IDDLFEQCDVNYT
+549 IDDLFEQSDVNST

-570 YVKSSVFSR
+570 YTKSPIFSR
-579 KDFDKQDID
+579 EDFDEQDID
-588 AILSNKK
+588 EILSNKK

-600 LFNIDGYESVTN
+600 LFNIDGYEFVTN
-612 NKILLVKNSADC
+612 NKILFVKNSTDSYAVNVKIADYT
-624 LQSSFSFHCAV
+624 
-635 DVKNS
+635 D
-640 VNAATELKKELES
+640 LKRELES

-658 FVKKVRHNAKLIYK
+658 FVKKVRHNAKLIHK

-678 DNIEKEK
+678 DNIKKEK

-711 KNKLYALMKDNNEIN
+711 KNKLYALMKDNDEIN
-726 LNAIFDVYQ
+726 LKAIFDVYQ
-735 ENNIQHDI
+735 ENNIKHNI
-743 HYNQDKDNSCLFVR
+743 NYTKDNSYLFVR
-757 EIKLLTSLFEQET
+757 EIKLLNSLFEQET
-770 IRLPTTISHDD
+770 ISLPTTISHDD
-781 LKQLKRMRSRSNN
+781 LKQLKRMLSRSKN

-813 FVNNVICNE
+813 VVNNVICNE

-843 NMKIEFVD
+843 NMKIKFVD
-851 NSEVVS
+851 NNEVVS
-857 TINVSSINEYL
+857 TINVSSIVEYL

-889 LKQGESKNS
+889 LKQEQSKNS
-898 DFNNVVADLSLLK
+898 DLNNVVANLSSLK
-911 NNLID
+911 DNLIY
-916 TLLKYVPKDSSSLKI
+916 TLLKYVPKDSSVLKI
-931 TSKNVLSVLNINQLF
+931 TSKNVLSVLNIDQLF

-956 EKVNELI
+956 EKINELI
-963 KTYLKIAKKNL
+963 KTDFKIAKKDL

-979 KIDLLD
+979 KIDLID

-1016 INCLKDIDFELYIK
+1016 ISCLKDIDFKLYIK

-1110 EEFKDK
+1110 EEFKNK
-1116 YNYKKYSLDVLTY
+1116 YNYNKYSLDVLTY
-1129 FKILYFIERSHEVK
+1129 FKILYFIECSHEIE
-1143 KQD
+1143 KQN

>member
-235 SFYNDVV
+235 SFYNDIV

-979 KIDLLD
+979 KIDLID

-1016 INCLKDIDFELYIK
+1016 ISCLKDIDFELYIK

-1044 LFLSNEQI
+1044 LFLNNEQI

-1102 KKLLSQKI
+1102 QKLLSQKI

-1129 FKILYFIERSHEVK
+1129 FKILYFIERSHEVDK
-1143 KQD
+1143 

>member
-220 TITDFTSFSTDIIDD
+220 TITDFTSFSTDIIDN

-479 SDKVID
+479 SDKVVD
-485 IDENIKDTTLF
+485 IDKNIKDTTLF

-963 KTYLKIAKKNL
+963 KTYLKIAKKDL

-979 KIDLLD
+979 KIDLID

-1016 INCLKDIDFELYIK
+1016 ISCLKDIDFELYIK

-1044 LFLSNEQI
+1044 LFLNNEQI

-1102 KKLLSQKI
+1102 QKLLSQKI

-1129 FKILYFIERSHEVK
+1129 FKILYFIERSHEVDK
-1143 KQD
+1143 

>member
-7 TITGNVTAN
+7 TTTGNVTAN
-16 VVTQN
+16 VITQN

-313 NIIHSRLTALLNSKI
+313 NIIHSRLTALFNSKI

-397 FAKVLIKNINQYI
+397 FAKVLIKDINQYI
-410 KNMEELETAI
+410 KNIEELETAI

-512 PIHIFTEKEYSLIQE
+512 PIHIFTEKEYGLIQE
-527 IIIENN
+527 IIVENN

-539 NLTHHSSTKI
+539 NFTHHSSTKI
-549 IDDLFEQCDVNYT
+549 IDDLFEQCDVNST

-570 YVKSSVFSR
+570 YAKSSVFSR
-579 KDFDKQDID
+579 KDFDEQDID

-612 NKILLVKNSADC
+612 NKILVVKNNTDASP
-624 LQSSFSFHCAV
+624 SFSFVV
-635 DVKNS
+635 DVKI
-640 VNAATELKKELES
+640 EDLKREFES
-653 YVVSF
+653 YVVSYF
-658 FVKKVRHNAKLIYK
+658 LKRVRHNAKLIHK

-678 DNIEKEK
+678 DNIKKEK

-711 KNKLYALMKDNNEIN
+711 KNKLFALMKDNDEIN
-726 LNAIFDVYQ
+726 LKAIFDIYQ
-735 ENNIQHDI
+735 ENNIKHDI
-743 HYNQDKDNSCLFVR
+743 HYNQNNSYLFVR
-757 EIKLLTSLFEQET
+757 EIKLLNSFFEQET

-781 LKQLKRMRSRSNN
+781 LKKIKRLRSCSNN
-794 YQVKLFINEFLDR
+794 YQVKLFIDEFLNR
-807 YTKFNN
+807 YSKFNN
-813 FVNNVICNE
+813 IHNDVICNDR
-822 HNKFYFSCDAEQLL
+822 NKFYFSFDAEQLL

-857 TINVSSINEYL
+857 TINVSSINKYL

-963 KTYLKIAKKNL
+963 KTYLKIAKKDL

-979 KIDLLD
+979 KIDLID

-1016 INCLKDIDFELYIK
+1016 ISCLKDIDFELYIK

-1044 LFLSNEQI
+1044 LFLNNEQI

-1073 DGTIFSEKD
+1073 DGTIFSGKD

-1102 KKLLSQKI
+1102 QKLLSQKI

-1129 FKILYFIERSHEVK
+1129 FKILYFIECSHEVDK
-1143 KQD
+1143 

>member
-7 TITGNVTAN
+7 TATGNVTAN

-979 KIDLLD
+979 KIDLID

-1016 INCLKDIDFELYIK
+1016 ISCLKDIDFELYIK

-1044 LFLSNEQI
+1044 LFLNNEQI

-1102 KKLLSQKI
+1102 QKLLSQKI

-1129 FKILYFIERSHEVK
+1129 FKILYFIERSHEVDK
-1143 KQD
+1143 

>member
-979 KIDLLD
+979 KIDLID

-1016 INCLKDIDFELYIK
+1016 ISCLKDIDFELYIK

-1044 LFLSNEQI
+1044 LFLNNEQI

-1102 KKLLSQKI
+1102 QKLLSQKI

-1129 FKILYFIERSHEVK
+1129 FKILYFIERSHEVDK
-1143 KQD
+1143 

>member
-1 MAIKKQ
+1 
-7 TITGNVTAN
+7 
-16 VVTQN
+16 
-21 QQKMSIKNS
+21 
-30 SKVYSAI
+30 
-37 SDYIYKNKIGSIIR
+37 
-51 ELVSNAVDA
+51 
-60 SNKDSK
+60 
-66 AVEIFIPDEKDVTN
+66 
-80 GLPFYVQDFGDGM
+80 
-93 SYETVTECYM
+93 
-103 TFFES
+103 
-108 TKENDKNVIGGFGIG
+108 
-123 GKTPFIYTKEFT
+123 
-135 IETTS
+135 
-140 PDDGI
+140 
-145 RRTFVAKKA
+145 
-154 VGDNEPT
+154 
-161 YEHLVHLD
+161 
-169 IVDSDI
+169 
-175 KGTKIS
+175 
-181 FFIEKISDITSF
+181 
-193 VNETKKQTLFFKK
+193 
-206 ADVKVKWGSSAEAK
+206 
-220 TITDFTSFSTDIIDD
+220 
-235 SFYNDVV
+235 
-242 FVRPKLGSA
+242 
-251 LSGSNFN
+251 
-258 SIKSISRSN
+258 
-267 ASKNN
+267 
-272 SINIGILLADVF
+272 
-284 YPYSIDKNSSVYKE
+284 
-298 FFKFTKSIQDKVAKT
+298 
-313 NIIHSRLTALLNSKI
+313 
-328 VNHSKNDFK
+328 
-337 DIKQKWVDFDSV
+337 
-349 FDYRN
+349 
-354 VSDMSVILKFSQTGN
+354 MSVILKFSQTGN

-963 KTYLKIAKKNL
+963 KTYLKIAKKDL

-979 KIDLLD
+979 KIDLID

-1016 INCLKDIDFELYIK
+1016 ISC
-1030 HYSKYVDKLEKSSK
+1030 V
-1044 LFLSNEQI
+1044 
-1052 EYLDQAT
+1052 
-1059 LFFLKIIYDAFANK
+1059 LKI
-1073 DGTIFSEKD
+1073 
-1082 MIGTI
+1082 
-1087 KSKYLF
+1087 
-1093 VHQELIYLI
+1093 LILNYILNTTVNMLI
-1102 KKLLSQKI
+1102 
-1110 EEFKDK
+1110 
-1116 YNYKKYSLDVLTY
+1116 N
-1129 FKILYFIERSHEVK
+1129 
-1143 KQD
+1143 

>member
-1 MAIKKQ
+1 
-7 TITGNVTAN
+7 
-16 VVTQN
+16 
-21 QQKMSIKNS
+21 MSIKNS

-284 YPYSIDKNSSVYKE
+284 YPYSIDKNSSVYKD

-313 NIIHSRLTALLNSKI
+313 NIIHSRLTALFNSKI

-354 VSDMSVILKFSQTGN
+354 VLDMSVILKFSQTGN

-397 FAKVLIKNINQYI
+397 FAKVLIKDINQYI
-410 KNMEELETAI
+410 KNIEELETAI

-512 PIHIFTEKEYSLIQE
+512 PIHIFTEKEYGLIQE
-527 IIIENN
+527 IIVENN

-539 NLTHHSSTKI
+539 NFTHHSSTKI
-549 IDDLFEQCDVNYT
+549 IDDLFEQCDVNST

-570 YVKSSVFSR
+570 YAKSSVFSR
-579 KDFDKQDID
+579 KDFDEQDID

-600 LFNIDGYESVTN
+600 LFNIDGYEFVTN
-612 NKILLVKNSADC
+612 NKILVVKNNTDC
-624 LQSSFSFHCAV
+624 LQSSPSFSFVV
-635 DVKNS
+635 DVKI
-640 VNAATELKKELES
+640 EDLKREFES
-653 YVVSF
+653 YVVSYF
-658 FVKKVRHNAKLIYK
+658 LKRGRHNAKLIHK

-678 DNIEKEK
+678 DNIKKEK

-711 KNKLYALMKDNNEIN
+711 KNKLFALMKDNDEIN
-726 LNAIFDVYQ
+726 LKAIFDIYQ
-735 ENNIQHDI
+735 ENNIKHDI
-743 HYNQDKDNSCLFVR
+743 HYNQNNSYLFVR
-757 EIKLLTSLFEQET
+757 EIKLLNSLFEQET

-781 LKQLKRMRSRSNN
+781 LKKIKRMRSCSNN
-794 YQVKLFINEFLDR
+794 YQVKLFIDEFINR

-813 FVNNVICNE
+813 IHNDVICNE
-822 HNKFYFSCDAEQLL
+822 RNKFYFSCDAEQLL

-851 NSEVVS
+851 NNEVVS
-857 TINVSSINEYL
+857 IINVSSIVEYL

-889 LKQGESKNS
+889 LKQEQSKNS
-898 DFNNVVADLSLLK
+898 DFNNVVANLYSLK
-911 NNLID
+911 DNLID

-963 KTYLKIAKKNL
+963 KTYLKIAKKDL

-979 KIDLLD
+979 KIDLID

-1016 INCLKDIDFELYIK
+1016 ISCLKDIDFELYIK

-1044 LFLSNEQI
+1044 LFLNNEQI

-1102 KKLLSQKI
+1102 QKLLSQKI

-1129 FKILYFIERSHEVK
+1129 FKILYFIERSHEVDK
-1143 KQD
+1143 

>member
-570 YVKSSVFSR
+570 YVKSSVFSK

-640 VNAATELKKELES
+640 VNAATELKRIRELCC
-653 YVVSF
+653 F
-658 FVKKVRHNAKLIYK
+658 F
-672 TLKDFV
+672 F
-678 DNIEKEK
+678 
-685 EQKLIKEKEKQKQLE
+685 
-700 IKERQEEIKNI
+700 
-711 KNKLYALMKDNNEIN
+711 
-726 LNAIFDVYQ
+726 
-735 ENNIQHDI
+735 
-743 HYNQDKDNSCLFVR
+743 C
-757 EIKLLTSLFEQET
+757 
-770 IRLPTTISHDD
+770 
-781 LKQLKRMRSRSNN
+781 
-794 YQVKLFINEFLDR
+794 
-807 YTKFNN
+807 
-813 FVNNVICNE
+813 
-822 HNKFYFSCDAEQLL
+822 
-836 FKIMINS
+836 
-843 NMKIEFVD
+843 
-851 NSEVVS
+851 
-857 TINVSSINEYL
+857 
-868 QQEIQRV
+868 
-875 IKSVFYK
+875 
-882 RLVFNEL
+882 
-889 LKQGESKNS
+889 
-898 DFNNVVADLSLLK
+898 
-911 NNLID
+911 
-916 TLLKYVPKDSSSLKI
+916 
-931 TSKNVLSVLNINQLF
+931 
-946 KNDFDCVFMA
+946 
-956 EKVNELI
+956 
-963 KTYLKIAKKNL
+963 
-974 IVKRN
+974 
-979 KIDLLD
+979 
-985 NFDIKSLNILP
+985 
-996 EFLLDIDDDE
+996 
-1006 QQYSVNFERE
+1006 
-1016 INCLKDIDFELYIK
+1016 
-1030 HYSKYVDKLEKSSK
+1030 EKS
-1044 LFLSNEQI
+1044 
-1052 EYLDQAT
+1052 
-1059 LFFLKIIYDAFANK
+1059 
-1073 DGTIFSEKD
+1073 
-1082 MIGTI
+1082 
-1087 KSKYLF
+1087 
-1093 VHQELIYLI
+1093 
-1102 KKLLSQKI
+1102 
-1110 EEFKDK
+1110 
-1116 YNYKKYSLDVLTY
+1116 
-1129 FKILYFIERSHEVK
+1129 
-1143 KQD
+1143 

>member
-298 FFKFTKSIQDKVAKT
+298 FFKFTKSIQDKVVKT

-979 KIDLLD
+979 KIDLID

-1016 INCLKDIDFELYIK
+1016 ISCLKDIDFELYIK

-1044 LFLSNEQI
+1044 LFLNNEQI

-1102 KKLLSQKI
+1102 QKLLSQKI

-1129 FKILYFIERSHEVK
+1129 FKILYFIERSHEVDK
-1143 KQD
+1143 

>member
-1 MAIKKQ
+1 M
-7 TITGNVTAN
+7 
-16 VVTQN
+16 
-21 QQKMSIKNS
+21 
-30 SKVYSAI
+30 
-37 SDYIYKNKIGSIIR
+37 
-51 ELVSNAVDA
+51 
-60 SNKDSK
+60 
-66 AVEIFIPDEKDVTN
+66 
-80 GLPFYVQDFGDGM
+80 
-93 SYETVTECYM
+93 
-103 TFFES
+103 
-108 TKENDKNVIGGFGIG
+108 
-123 GKTPFIYTKEFT
+123 
-135 IETTS
+135 
-140 PDDGI
+140 
-145 RRTFVAKKA
+145 
-154 VGDNEPT
+154 
-161 YEHLVHLD
+161 
-169 IVDSDI
+169 
-175 KGTKIS
+175 
-181 FFIEKISDITSF
+181 
-193 VNETKKQTLFFKK
+193 
-206 ADVKVKWGSSAEAK
+206 
-220 TITDFTSFSTDIIDD
+220 
-235 SFYNDVV
+235 
-242 FVRPKLGSA
+242 
-251 LSGSNFN
+251 
-258 SIKSISRSN
+258 
-267 ASKNN
+267 
-272 SINIGILLADVF
+272 
-284 YPYSIDKNSSVYKE
+284 
-298 FFKFTKSIQDKVAKT
+298 
-313 NIIHSRLTALLNSKI
+313 
-328 VNHSKNDFK
+328 
-337 DIKQKWVDFDSV
+337 
-349 FDYRN
+349 
-354 VSDMSVILKFSQTGN
+354 
-369 DSLSVTLSREEID
+369 
-382 TNDENAK
+382 
-389 IILKHFEA
+389 
-397 FAKVLIKNINQYI
+397 
-410 KNMEELETAI
+410 
-420 LDKLISQ
+420 
-427 INSIPTSVQKAE
+427 
-439 KRFLIIDGAINEDWI
+439 
-454 LKERSGSYSSFIAEL
+454 
-469 KKNIAIVDLS
+469 
-479 SDKVID
+479 
-485 IDENIKDTTLF
+485 
-496 DYLKNNLV
+496 
-504 DFGFKNPS
+504 
-512 PIHIFTEKEYSLIQE
+512 
-527 IIIENN
+527 
-533 FQYLFN
+533 
-539 NLTHHSSTKI
+539 
-549 IDDLFEQCDVNYT
+549 
-562 KRFNINNI
+562 
-570 YVKSSVFSR
+570 
-579 KDFDKQDID
+579 
-588 AILSNKK
+588 
-595 TLVKN
+595 
-600 LFNIDGYESVTN
+600 FNIDGYESVTN

-979 KIDLLD
+979 KIDLID

-1016 INCLKDIDFELYIK
+1016 ISCLKDIDFELYIK

-1044 LFLSNEQI
+1044 LFLNNEQI

-1102 KKLLSQKI
+1102 QKLLSQKI

-1129 FKILYFIERSHEVK
+1129 FKILYFIERSHEVDK
-1143 KQD
+1143 

>member
-7 TITGNVTAN
+7 TATGNVTAN

-60 SNKDSK
+60 SNKNSK

-169 IVDSDI
+169 IADSDI

-479 SDKVID
+479 SDKVVD
-485 IDENIKDTTLF
+485 IDKNIKDTTLF

-979 KIDLLD
+979 KIDLID

-1016 INCLKDIDFELYIK
+1016 ISCLKDIDLELYIK

-1044 LFLSNEQI
+1044 LFLNNEQI

-1102 KKLLSQKI
+1102 QKLLSQKI
-1110 EEFKDK
+1110 EELKDK

-1129 FKILYFIERSHEVK
+1129 FKILYFIERSHEVDK
-1143 KQD
+1143 

>member
-1 MAIKKQ
+1 
-7 TITGNVTAN
+7 
-16 VVTQN
+16 
-21 QQKMSIKNS
+21 
-30 SKVYSAI
+30 
-37 SDYIYKNKIGSIIR
+37 
-51 ELVSNAVDA
+51 
-60 SNKDSK
+60 
-66 AVEIFIPDEKDVTN
+66 
-80 GLPFYVQDFGDGM
+80 
-93 SYETVTECYM
+93 
-103 TFFES
+103 
-108 TKENDKNVIGGFGIG
+108 
-123 GKTPFIYTKEFT
+123 
-135 IETTS
+135 
-140 PDDGI
+140 
-145 RRTFVAKKA
+145 
-154 VGDNEPT
+154 
-161 YEHLVHLD
+161 
-169 IVDSDI
+169 
-175 KGTKIS
+175 
-181 FFIEKISDITSF
+181 
-193 VNETKKQTLFFKK
+193 
-206 ADVKVKWGSSAEAK
+206 
-220 TITDFTSFSTDIIDD
+220 
-235 SFYNDVV
+235 
-242 FVRPKLGSA
+242 
-251 LSGSNFN
+251 
-258 SIKSISRSN
+258 
-267 ASKNN
+267 
-272 SINIGILLADVF
+272 
-284 YPYSIDKNSSVYKE
+284 
-298 FFKFTKSIQDKVAKT
+298 
-313 NIIHSRLTALLNSKI
+313 
-328 VNHSKNDFK
+328 
-337 DIKQKWVDFDSV
+337 
-349 FDYRN
+349 
-354 VSDMSVILKFSQTGN
+354 
-369 DSLSVTLSREEID
+369 
-382 TNDENAK
+382 
-389 IILKHFEA
+389 
-397 FAKVLIKNINQYI
+397 
-410 KNMEELETAI
+410 MEELETAI

-439 KRFLIIDGAINEDWI
+439 KRFLIIDGAINENWI

-979 KIDLLD
+979 KIDLID

-1016 INCLKDIDFELYIK
+1016 ISCLKDIDFELYIK

-1044 LFLSNEQI
+1044 LFLNNEQI

-1102 KKLLSQKI
+1102 QKLLSQKI

-1129 FKILYFIERSHEVK
+1129 FKILYFIERSHEVDK
-1143 KQD
+1143 

>member
-7 TITGNVTAN
+7 TITGNITAN

-60 SNKDSK
+60 SNKNSK
-66 AVEIFIPDEKDVTN
+66 AVEIFIPDEKDVIN

-169 IVDSDI
+169 ITDSDI

-181 FFIEKISDITSF
+181 FFIEKIADIASF
-193 VNETKKQTLFFKK
+193 VNETKKQTFFFKK
-206 ADVKVKWGSSAEAK
+206 ADVKVKCGSGAK
-220 TITDFTSFSTDIIDD
+220 SKIMTDFASFSTDIIDD

-242 FVRPKLGSA
+242 FVRPQLGSA
-251 LSGSNFN
+251 ISGSNFN
-258 SIKSISRSN
+258 SIKSISRGN

-272 SINIGILLADVF
+272 SISIGILLADVF
-284 YPYSIDKNSSVYKE
+284 YPYSIDKSSSVYKE
-298 FFKFTKSIQDKVAKT
+298 FFKFTKSIQDKVVKA

-337 DIKQKWVDFDSV
+337 DIKQKLVDYDSV

-389 IILKHFEA
+389 IILKHFEL
-397 FAKVLIKNINQYI
+397 FAKRLIKDINQSIKNI
-410 KNMEELETAI
+410 EELETTV
-420 LDKLISQ
+420 LEKLISQ
-427 INSIPTSVQKAE
+427 ININPTSDKEAE
-439 KRFLIIDGAINEDWI
+439 TRFLIIDDVINDESWI
-454 LKERSGSYSSFIAEL
+454 LKEQGNSYLSFISEL

-479 SDKVID
+479 SGEVVD

-504 DFGFKNPS
+504 DFNFKNLN
-512 PIHIFTEKEYSLIQE
+512 HISVFTEKEYSLIRE
-527 IIIENN
+527 IIVENN

-539 NLTHHSSTKI
+539 NFSSSHSSGGKI
-549 IDDLFEQCDVNYT
+549 IDDLFEQSDVNST

-579 KDFDKQDID
+579 KDFDEQDID

-612 NKILLVKNSADC
+612 NKILFVKNSTDSYAVNVKIADYT
-624 LQSSFSFHCAV
+624 
-635 DVKNS
+635 N
-640 VNAATELKKELES
+640 LKREFES
-653 YVVSF
+653 YVVSYF
-658 FVKKVRHNAKLIYK
+658 LKRVRHNAKLIYK

-735 ENNIQHDI
+735 ENNIKHDI
-743 HYNQDKDNSCLFVR
+743 HYNQNNSYFFVR
-757 EIKLLTSLFEQET
+757 EIKLLNSFFEQET
-770 IRLPTTISHDD
+770 ISLPTTISHDD
-781 LKQLKRMRSRSNN
+781 LKQLKRMRGRSNN

-813 FVNNVICNE
+813 VVNNVICNE

-843 NMKIEFVD
+843 NMKIKFVD
-851 NSEVVS
+851 NNEVVS
-857 TINVSSINEYL
+857 TINVSSIVKYL

-889 LKQGESKNS
+889 LKQGQSKNS
-898 DFNNVVADLSLLK
+898 DFNNFVADLSLLK

-931 TSKNVLSVLNINQLF
+931 TSKNVLSVLNINEQF
-946 KNDFDCVFMA
+946 KGDFDCVFMA
-956 EKVNELI
+956 KKVNELI
-963 KTYLKIAKKNL
+963 KTDFKISKKDL

-979 KIDLLD
+979 KIDLID

-1006 QQYSVNFERE
+1006 QYSVNFERE
-1016 INCLKDIDFELYIK
+1016 ISCLKDIDFEFYIK

-1044 LFLSNEQI
+1044 LFLNNEQI

-1059 LFFLKIIYDAFANK
+1059 LFFLKIIYDASANK

-1110 EEFKDK
+1110 EEFKNK
-1116 YNYKKYSLDVLTY
+1116 YNYNKYSLDVLTY

>member
-7 TITGNVTAN
+7 TTTGNVTAN

-60 SNKDSK
+60 SNKNSE

-80 GLPFYVQDFGDGM
+80 SLPFYVQDFGDGM

-979 KIDLLD
+979 KIDLID

-1016 INCLKDIDFELYIK
+1016 ISCLKDIDFELYIK

-1044 LFLSNEQI
+1044 LFLNNEQI

-1102 KKLLSQKI
+1102 QKLLSQKI

-1129 FKILYFIERSHEVK
+1129 FKILYFIERSHEVDK
-1143 KQD
+1143 

>member
-220 TITDFTSFSTDIIDD
+220 TITDFTSFSTYIIDD

-979 KIDLLD
+979 KIDLID

-1016 INCLKDIDFELYIK
+1016 ISCLKDIDFELYIK

-1044 LFLSNEQI
+1044 LFLNNEQI

-1082 MIGTI
+1082 MIGKI

-1102 KKLLSQKI
+1102 QKLLSQKI

-1129 FKILYFIERSHEVK
+1129 FKILYFIERSHEVDK
-1143 KQD
+1143 

>member
-206 ADVKVKWGSSAEAK
+206 SDVKVKWGSSAEAK

-963 KTYLKIAKKNL
+963 KTYLKIAKKDL

-979 KIDLLD
+979 KIDLID

-1016 INCLKDIDFELYIK
+1016 ISCLKDIDFELYIK

-1044 LFLSNEQI
+1044 LFLNNEQI

-1102 KKLLSQKI
+1102 QKLLSQKI

-1129 FKILYFIERSHEVK
+1129 FKILYFIERSHEVDK
-1143 KQD
+1143 